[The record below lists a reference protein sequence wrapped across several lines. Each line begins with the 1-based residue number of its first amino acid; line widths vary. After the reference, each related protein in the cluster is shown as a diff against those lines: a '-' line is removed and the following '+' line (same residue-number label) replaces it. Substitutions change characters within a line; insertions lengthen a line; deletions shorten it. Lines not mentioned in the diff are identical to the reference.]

1 MPDLQADSRL
11 TAWAKFLNPYGAQ
24 LAMADPSARDTKYRK
39 RRPNLK
45 QKSRPSGEEESG
57 ARAKDD
63 RDDEVD
69 SPSAE
74 AHGNPPDRPVLETI
88 QRCFNPDERVSP
100 TVLRRVGQPFPAR
113 ANPVHLFAAYH
124 DGRLAGGPVTLV
136 LPAFQVVFGSYI
148 FVAPEMRGRG
158 LGTRILREVLRQE
171 RGGLAWRM
179 YGEVT
184 PSSGARWRRA
194 LAQAGFRFFAAKWP
208 LVSYDDP
215 DKVLAG
221 RLCYFPFRANPPARF
236 SQPAMLAYVHAL
248 FYGP

>member
-1 MPDLQADSRL
+1 MTKLTVRL
-11 TAWAKFLNPYGAQ
+11 LKHTATRQIDQYLRLY
-24 LAMADPSARDTKYRK
+24 S
-39 RRPNLK
+39 
-45 QKSRPSGEEESG
+45 
-57 ARAKDD
+57 
-63 RDDEVD
+63 
-69 SPSAE
+69 
-74 AHGNPPDRPVLETI
+74 
-88 QRCFNPDERVSP
+88 RCFNPDERVSP
-100 TVLRRVGQPFPAR
+100 TVLRWVVQPSPAR

-124 DGRLAGGPVTLV
+124 DGRLAGGAVTLV

-236 SQPAMLAYVHAL
+236 SQPAMLAYVRAL
-248 FYGP
+248 FYGPDAMHRHLLPRLKRFISLEA